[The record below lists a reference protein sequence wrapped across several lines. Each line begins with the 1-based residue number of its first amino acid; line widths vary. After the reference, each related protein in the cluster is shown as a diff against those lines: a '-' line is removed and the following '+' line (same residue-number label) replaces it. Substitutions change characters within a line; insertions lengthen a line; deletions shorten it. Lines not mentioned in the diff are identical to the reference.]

1 MFESPIS
8 LIGLV
13 LIPALIILYLLKPKP
28 REYKIPTLMFLTDI
42 EKREWFRS
50 LLKRLIK
57 DPVLLIQILIISLMV
72 FAAAEPFYTTESEI
86 LSENII
92 LIIDSSASML
102 AEDVE
107 PNRFS
112 AAINEAKGIIK
123 NADKITIITSGDT
136 WDVRLKEG
144 TADDAVKILSDLK
157 PGESSGNIA
166 YSMLSARDII
176 DVSKKDDKIV
186 VYVLSDFAGKDVPEN
201 VLISKSKLESDKIIV
216 VLKKI
221 GVSGKNTGIINVDS
235 YRIGENK
242 CYINLELANYNQED
256 DVVQITIDGEKVA
269 NKFMKADTREE
280 FTGEVVCLD
289 KGIEIKINPEVSGS
303 DLLKTDNTAY
313 IPQPQFK
320 KVLFIS
326 GDSELKNILDA
337 IPDLNLVV
345 QKEGG
350 EISDFYG
357 FDIVISDKI
366 HDKNKIS
373 DYVNS
378 GGNFIFIAPE
388 TFYKWEYDDL
398 TEILP
403 VEIEMDGAKAK
414 LTVKGT
420 GIISDAEE
428 FKNINYDEYFLRIK
442 KYYAARNKNSTIL
455 ALSEDESVL
464 AARDD
469 GMFYIGFNSEW
480 TNYDEIP
487 TDISY
492 IAFWHNLIKST
503 GHDEKV
509 VCLCNERESDIMPGN
524 VSYYET
530 AQVFEKVKA
539 ENKNHIF
546 KGLLILG
553 IIFVFFEMYYLKAR
567 GQV

>member
-186 VYVLSDFAGKDVPEN
+186 VYVLSDFAGKDVLEN

-289 KGIEIKINPEVSGS
+289 KGIEIKINPEVLGS

-350 EISDFYG
+350 EISDFHG

-373 DYVNS
+373 DYVNA

-414 LTVKGT
+414 LTVKDT
-420 GIISDAEE
+420 GIISDAGE

-464 AARDD
+464 AARDN

>member
-136 WDVRLKEG
+136 WDARLKEG
-144 TADDAVKILSDLK
+144 TADDAIKILSDLK

-186 VYVLSDFAGKDVPEN
+186 VYVLSDFAGKDVLEN

-256 DVVQITIDGEKVA
+256 DVVQITIDGEKIE
-269 NKFMKADTREE
+269 NKFMKANTREE

-289 KGIEIKINPEVSGS
+289 KGIEIKINPEVLGS

-350 EISDFYG
+350 EISDFHG

-373 DYVNS
+373 DYVNA

-414 LTVKGT
+414 LTVKDT
-420 GIISDAEE
+420 GIISDAGE

-509 VCLCNERESDIMPGN
+509 ACLCNERESDIMPGN